1 MRQHLKLLFLFVTGG
16 LLYNVL
22 ELAWRSWTHWTMFF
36 LGGACFVSMGLIN
49 ELIPWVMP
57 VWQQMVIGA
66 CIITGLEFV
75 TGCIVNLLLGWGVW
89 DYSQMPG
96 NLLGQICPQYFGLW
110 LLAALAGIILDD
122 CLRHWWWGEEQ
133 PHYNIGLTRY
143 SSRIVWLPIKG

>member
-57 VWQQMVIGA
+57 IWQQMVIGA

-96 NLLGQICPQYFGLW
+96 NLLGQICPQYFGLG

>member
-57 VWQQMVIGA
+57 IWQQMVIGA

>member
-122 CLRHWWWGEEQ
+122 CLRHWWWDEEQ

-143 SSRIVWLPIKG
+143 SDRIVWLPV

>member
-57 VWQQMVIGA
+57 IWQQMVIGA

-122 CLRHWWWGEEQ
+122 CLRHWWWDEEQ
-133 PHYNIGLTRY
+133 PHYNIGLTRR
-143 SSRIVWLPIKG
+143 SNKIVWLQI

>member
-57 VWQQMVIGA
+57 IWQQMVIGA

-143 SSRIVWLPIKG
+143 SDRIVWLPV